1 MNKEELLKAYKEK
14 DEECDKLIEKS
25 PMGWH
30 DKEFEELVLLK
41 SKLEGYEMAEEE
53 LKKKFAQEIFNQLD
67 YDTRTWEIGEK
78 PKSKN
83 DIVFWMK
90 FHNSEL
96 YEKVIMKIKR
106 KWKVK

>member
-1 MNKEELLKAYKEK
+1 MSELKFLCTCLEKKPCRHERMIEK
-14 DEECDKLIEKS
+14 DSETFKYIIDR
-25 PMGWH
+25 
-30 DKEFEELVLLK
+30 F
-41 SKLEGYEMAEEE
+41 
-53 LKKKFAQEIFNQLD
+53 KKKFAQEIFNQLD
-67 YDTRTWEIGEK
+67 YDTRTWQIGEK

-106 KWKVK
+106 KWGIR